1 MIPHFIA
8 SFDVALGRKRLRER
22 KGYLKLSNT
31 IAYGGL
37 SVDALALYI
46 QLAKLS
52 EKTIVSEIYLREFIK
67 VKNNQRMSLNRL
79 RMAKKELIELRLLEI
94 KKLRKGSLNFYEWI
108 LKDEN
113 YQIKK
118 HFNQALTLLKSSDE
132 KLSKTL
138 KNNASSID
146 RKSSTENEKNQNS
159 LYIETRTHA
168 RDNKFINN
176 INNINNKE
184 FIKKENL
191 ENLKN
196 KETKEKENC
205 VFDKTPSFI
214 VDFNKL
220 DKEDLELMAN
230 KLNNK
235 QALKAKAIKA
245 YKERNITNFS
255 LEDWILWV
263 DYKLEKEKA
272 PTMAT
277 FNHNLNQLVSFGM
290 SAKESISNSISS
302 GWKGLF
308 EVKAQSGFKKYD
320 KNIKFD
326 FERDEKKMA
335 EFEDMLD
342 RVYGKS
348 DGKRE
353 IDLDKMVGGNDDGL
367 SWTDMFNYKDKHTH
381 LIDVEVLD

>member
-1 MIPHFIA
+1 MIPSFIA
-8 SFDVALGRKRLRER
+8 SFDVALGRKSLRER

-79 RMAKKELIELRLLEI
+79 RIAKKELIELRLLEI
-94 KKLRKGSLNFYEWI
+94 KKVRNGSLNFYEWI

-113 YQIKK
+113 YQVKK
-118 HFNQALTLLKSSDE
+118 HFNKSLSLLKNSDE

-146 RKSSTENEKNQNS
+146 RKLTTENEKNQKS

-176 INNINNKE
+176 INININNNK

-196 KETKEKENC
+196 NQEKKERVFNQNASFVVSFLKLDEKEC
-205 VFDKTPSFI
+205 EKMA
-214 VDFNKL
+214 K
-220 DKEDLELMAN
+220 KEFKVPNANELMGQIIAFN
-230 KLNNK
+230 EKNG
-235 QALKAKAIKA
+235 
-245 YKERNITNFS
+245 TNFGEELANDFIGYWDAREWKRNGKRMSSVAGS
-255 LEDWILWV
+255 LYTWLK
-263 DYKLEKEKA
+263 Y
-272 PTMAT
+272 
-277 FNHNLNQLVSFGM
+277 
-290 SAKESISNSISS
+290 AKENEER
-302 GWKGLF
+302 KNQRF
-308 EVKAQSGFKKYD
+308 NRKKEANPSVVDSLMKYYGM
-320 KNIKFD
+320 K
-326 FERDEKKMA
+326 DE
-335 EFEDMLD
+335 
-342 RVYGKS
+342 
-348 DGKRE
+348 
-353 IDLDKMVGGNDDGL
+353 N
-367 SWTDMFNYKDKHTH
+367 KDK
-381 LIDVEVLD
+381 LLGCF

>member
-1 MIPHFIA
+1 MIPSFIA
-8 SFDVALGRKRLRER
+8 SFDVAVGRKRLRER

-79 RMAKKELIELRLLEI
+79 RIAKKELIELRLLEI
-94 KKLRKGSLNFYEWI
+94 KKVRNGSLNFYEWI

-113 YQIKK
+113 YQVKK
-118 HFNQALTLLKSSDE
+118 HFNKSLSLLKNSDE

-146 RKSSTENEKNQNS
+146 RKLTTENEKNQNS

-176 INNINNKE
+176 ININNNK

-196 KETKEKENC
+196 NQEKKERVFNQNASFVVSFLKLDEKEC
-205 VFDKTPSFI
+205 EKMA
-214 VDFNKL
+214 K
-220 DKEDLELMAN
+220 KEFKVPNANELMGQIMAFN
-230 KLNNK
+230 EKNN
-235 QALKAKAIKA
+235 
-245 YKERNITNFS
+245 TNFGEELANDFIGYWDAREWKRNGKRMSSIAGS
-255 LEDWILWV
+255 LYTWLK
-263 DYKLEKEKA
+263 Y
-272 PTMAT
+272 
-277 FNHNLNQLVSFGM
+277 
-290 SAKESISNSISS
+290 AKENELRKNQRF
-302 GWKGLF
+302 GR
-308 EVKAQSGFKKYD
+308 KKEANPSVVDSLMEYYGM
-320 KNIKFD
+320 K
-326 FERDEKKMA
+326 DE
-335 EFEDMLD
+335 
-342 RVYGKS
+342 
-348 DGKRE
+348 
-353 IDLDKMVGGNDDGL
+353 N
-367 SWTDMFNYKDKHTH
+367 KDKI
-381 LIDVEVLD
+381 LGCF

>member
-1 MIPHFIA
+1 MIPNFIA
-8 SFDVALGRKRLRER
+8 SFDVALGRKSLRER

-79 RMAKKELIELRLLEI
+79 RIAKKELIELRLLEI
-94 KKLRKGSLNFYEWI
+94 KKVRNGSLNFYEWI

-113 YQIKK
+113 YQVKK
-118 HFNQALTLLKSSDE
+118 HFNKSLSLLKNSDE

-146 RKSSTENEKNQNS
+146 RKLTTENEKNQKS

-176 INNINNKE
+176 ININNNK

-196 KETKEKENC
+196 NQEKKERVFNQNASFVVSFLKLDEKEC
-205 VFDKTPSFI
+205 EKMA
-214 VDFNKL
+214 K
-220 DKEDLELMAN
+220 KEFKVPNANELMGQIMAFN
-230 KLNNK
+230 EKNN
-235 QALKAKAIKA
+235 
-245 YKERNITNFS
+245 TNFGEELANDFIGYWDAREWKRNGKRMSSIAGS
-255 LEDWILWV
+255 LYTWLK
-263 DYKLEKEKA
+263 Y
-272 PTMAT
+272 
-277 FNHNLNQLVSFGM
+277 
-290 SAKESISNSISS
+290 AKENELRKNQRF
-302 GWKGLF
+302 GR
-308 EVKAQSGFKKYD
+308 KKEADPSVVDSLMEYYGM
-320 KNIKFD
+320 K
-326 FERDEKKMA
+326 DE
-335 EFEDMLD
+335 
-342 RVYGKS
+342 
-348 DGKRE
+348 
-353 IDLDKMVGGNDDGL
+353 N
-367 SWTDMFNYKDKHTH
+367 KDK
-381 LIDVEVLD
+381 LLGCF

>member
-1 MIPHFIA
+1 MIPNFIA
-8 SFDVALGRKRLRER
+8 SFDVAIGRKRLRER

-79 RMAKKELIELRLLEI
+79 RIAKKELIELRLLEI
-94 KKLRKGSLNFYEWI
+94 KKVRNGSLNFYEWI

-113 YQIKK
+113 YQVKK
-118 HFNQALTLLKSSDE
+118 HFNKSLSLLKNSDE

-146 RKSSTENEKNQNS
+146 RKLTTENEKNQNS

-176 INNINNKE
+176 ININNNK

-196 KETKEKENC
+196 NQEKKERVFNQNASFVVSFLKLDEKEC
-205 VFDKTPSFI
+205 EKMA
-214 VDFNKL
+214 K
-220 DKEDLELMAN
+220 KEFKVPNANELMGQIMAFN
-230 KLNNK
+230 EKNN
-235 QALKAKAIKA
+235 
-245 YKERNITNFS
+245 TNFGEELANDFIGYWDAREWKRNGKRMSSIAGS
-255 LEDWILWV
+255 LYTWLK
-263 DYKLEKEKA
+263 Y
-272 PTMAT
+272 
-277 FNHNLNQLVSFGM
+277 
-290 SAKESISNSISS
+290 AKENEAR
-302 GWKGLF
+302 KNQRF
-308 EVKAQSGFKKYD
+308 NRKKEANPSVVDSLMEYYGM
-320 KNIKFD
+320 K
-326 FERDEKKMA
+326 DE
-335 EFEDMLD
+335 
-342 RVYGKS
+342 
-348 DGKRE
+348 
-353 IDLDKMVGGNDDGL
+353 N
-367 SWTDMFNYKDKHTH
+367 KDK
-381 LIDVEVLD
+381 LLGCF

>member
-1 MIPHFIA
+1 MIPNFIA
-8 SFDVALGRKRLRER
+8 SFDVAIGRKRLRER

-79 RMAKKELIELRLLEI
+79 RIAKKELIELRLLEI
-94 KKLRKGSLNFYEWI
+94 KKVRNGSLNFYEWI

-113 YQIKK
+113 YQVKK
-118 HFNQALTLLKSSDE
+118 HFNKSLSLLKNSDE

-146 RKSSTENEKNQNS
+146 RKLTTENEKNQKS

-176 INNINNKE
+176 ININNNK

-196 KETKEKENC
+196 NQEKKERVFNQNASFVVSFLKLDEKEC
-205 VFDKTPSFI
+205 EKMA
-214 VDFNKL
+214 K
-220 DKEDLELMAN
+220 KEFKVPNANELMGQIMAFN
-230 KLNNK
+230 EKNG
-235 QALKAKAIKA
+235 
-245 YKERNITNFS
+245 TNFGEELANDFIGYWDAREWKRNGKRMSSIAGS
-255 LEDWILWV
+255 LYTWLK
-263 DYKLEKEKA
+263 Y
-272 PTMAT
+272 
-277 FNHNLNQLVSFGM
+277 
-290 SAKESISNSISS
+290 AKENELRKNQRFSR
-302 GWKGLF
+302 
-308 EVKAQSGFKKYD
+308 KKEANPSVVDSLMEYYGM
-320 KNIKFD
+320 K
-326 FERDEKKMA
+326 DE
-335 EFEDMLD
+335 
-342 RVYGKS
+342 
-348 DGKRE
+348 
-353 IDLDKMVGGNDDGL
+353 N
-367 SWTDMFNYKDKHTH
+367 KDK
-381 LIDVEVLD
+381 LLGCF

>member
-1 MIPHFIA
+1 MIPNFIA
-8 SFDVALGRKRLRER
+8 SFDVAIGRKRLRER

-79 RMAKKELIELRLLEI
+79 RIAKKELIELRLLEI
-94 KKLRKGSLNFYEWI
+94 KKVRNGSLNFYEWI

-113 YQIKK
+113 YQVKK
-118 HFNQALTLLKSSDE
+118 HFNKSLSLLKNSDE

-146 RKSSTENEKNQNS
+146 RKLTTENEKNQNF

-176 INNINNKE
+176 ININNNK

-196 KETKEKENC
+196 NQEKKERVSNQNASFVTSFIDFSKKELEKMAKKEFKVPNANELMGQIIAFNEKNGTNFGEELANDFIGYWDAREWKRNGKRMSSIAGSLYTWLKYAKENELRKNQR
-205 VFDKTPSFI
+205 FNRKKEANPSV
-214 VDFNKL
+214 VDS
-220 DKEDLELMAN
+220 LME
-230 KLNNK
+230 
-235 QALKAKAIKA
+235 
-245 YKERNITNFS
+245 Y
-255 LEDWILWV
+255 
-263 DYKLEKEKA
+263 Y
-272 PTMAT
+272 
-277 FNHNLNQLVSFGM
+277 GM
-290 SAKESISNSISS
+290 K
-302 GWKGLF
+302 
-308 EVKAQSGFKKYD
+308 
-320 KNIKFD
+320 
-326 FERDEKKMA
+326 DE
-335 EFEDMLD
+335 
-342 RVYGKS
+342 
-348 DGKRE
+348 
-353 IDLDKMVGGNDDGL
+353 N
-367 SWTDMFNYKDKHTH
+367 KDK
-381 LIDVEVLD
+381 LLGCF

>member
-1 MIPHFIA
+1 MIPSFIA
-8 SFDVALGRKRLRER
+8 SFDVAVGRKRLKER

-79 RMAKKELIELRLLEI
+79 RIAKKELIELRLLEI
-94 KKLRKGSLNFYEWI
+94 KKVRNGSLNFYEWI

-113 YQIKK
+113 YQVKK
-118 HFNQALTLLKSSDE
+118 HFNKSLSLLKNSDE

-146 RKSSTENEKNQNS
+146 RKLTTENEKNQNS

-176 INNINNKE
+176 ININNNK

-196 KETKEKENC
+196 NQEKKERVFNQNASFAVSFLKLDEKEC
-205 VFDKTPSFI
+205 EKMA
-214 VDFNKL
+214 K
-220 DKEDLELMAN
+220 KEFKVPNANELMGQIMAFN
-230 KLNNK
+230 EKNN
-235 QALKAKAIKA
+235 
-245 YKERNITNFS
+245 TNFGEELANDFIGYWDAREWKRNGKRMSSVAGS
-255 LEDWILWV
+255 LYTWLK
-263 DYKLEKEKA
+263 Y
-272 PTMAT
+272 
-277 FNHNLNQLVSFGM
+277 
-290 SAKESISNSISS
+290 AKENELR
-302 GWKGLF
+302 KNQRF
-308 EVKAQSGFKKYD
+308 NRKKEANPSVVDSLMEYYGM
-320 KNIKFD
+320 K
-326 FERDEKKMA
+326 DE
-335 EFEDMLD
+335 
-342 RVYGKS
+342 
-348 DGKRE
+348 
-353 IDLDKMVGGNDDGL
+353 N
-367 SWTDMFNYKDKHTH
+367 KDK
-381 LIDVEVLD
+381 LLGCF

>member
-1 MIPHFIA
+1 MIPNFIA
-8 SFDVALGRKRLRER
+8 SFDVAIGRKRLRER

-79 RMAKKELIELRLLEI
+79 RIAKKELIELRLLEI
-94 KKLRKGSLNFYEWI
+94 KKVRNRSLNFYEWI

-113 YQIKK
+113 YQVKK
-118 HFNQALTLLKSSDE
+118 HFNKSLSLLKNSDE

-146 RKSSTENEKNQNS
+146 RKLTTENEKNQNS

-176 INNINNKE
+176 ININNNK

-196 KETKEKENC
+196 NQEKKERVFNQNASFVVSFLKLDEKEC
-205 VFDKTPSFI
+205 EKMA
-214 VDFNKL
+214 K
-220 DKEDLELMAN
+220 KEFKVPNANELMGQIMAFN
-230 KLNNK
+230 EKNG
-235 QALKAKAIKA
+235 
-245 YKERNITNFS
+245 TNFGEELANDFIGYWDAREWKRNGKRMSSIAGS
-255 LEDWILWV
+255 LYTWLK
-263 DYKLEKEKA
+263 Y
-272 PTMAT
+272 
-277 FNHNLNQLVSFGM
+277 
-290 SAKESISNSISS
+290 AKENELR
-302 GWKGLF
+302 KNQRF
-308 EVKAQSGFKKYD
+308 NRKKEANPSVVDSLMEYYGM
-320 KNIKFD
+320 K
-326 FERDEKKMA
+326 DE
-335 EFEDMLD
+335 
-342 RVYGKS
+342 
-348 DGKRE
+348 
-353 IDLDKMVGGNDDGL
+353 N
-367 SWTDMFNYKDKHTH
+367 KDKI
-381 LIDVEVLD
+381 LGCF

>member
-1 MIPHFIA
+1 MIPSFIA

-79 RMAKKELIELRLLEI
+79 RIAKKELIELRLLEI
-94 KKLRKGSLNFYEWI
+94 KKVRNGSLNFYEWI

-113 YQIKK
+113 YQVKK
-118 HFNQALTLLKSSDE
+118 HFNKSLSLLKNSDE

-146 RKSSTENEKNQNS
+146 RKLTTENEKKEN
-159 LYIETRTHA
+159 LHYIETRTHA

-176 INNINNKE
+176 ININNNK

-196 KETKEKENC
+196 NQEKKERVFNQNASFVVSFLKLDEKEC
-205 VFDKTPSFI
+205 EKMA
-214 VDFNKL
+214 K
-220 DKEDLELMAN
+220 KEFKVPNANELMGQIMAFN
-230 KLNNK
+230 EKNN
-235 QALKAKAIKA
+235 
-245 YKERNITNFS
+245 TNFGEELANDFIGYWDAREWKRNGKRMSSVAGS
-255 LEDWILWV
+255 LYTWLK
-263 DYKLEKEKA
+263 Y
-272 PTMAT
+272 
-277 FNHNLNQLVSFGM
+277 
-290 SAKESISNSISS
+290 AKENELR
-302 GWKGLF
+302 KNQRF
-308 EVKAQSGFKKYD
+308 NRKKEANPSVVDSLMEYYGM
-320 KNIKFD
+320 K
-326 FERDEKKMA
+326 DE
-335 EFEDMLD
+335 
-342 RVYGKS
+342 
-348 DGKRE
+348 
-353 IDLDKMVGGNDDGL
+353 N
-367 SWTDMFNYKDKHTH
+367 KDKI
-381 LIDVEVLD
+381 LGCF

>member
-1 MIPHFIA
+1 MIPSFIA
-8 SFDVALGRKRLRER
+8 SFDVAIGRKRLRER

-79 RMAKKELIELRLLEI
+79 RIAKKELIELRLLEI
-94 KKLRKGSLNFYEWI
+94 KKVRNGSLNFYEWI

-113 YQIKK
+113 YQVKK
-118 HFNQALTLLKSSDE
+118 HFNKSLSLLKNSDE

-146 RKSSTENEKNQNS
+146 RKLTTENEKNQNS

-176 INNINNKE
+176 ININNNK

-196 KETKEKENC
+196 NQEKKERVFNQNASFAVSFLKLDEKECEKMAKKEFKVPNANELMRQIIA
-205 VFDKTPSFI
+205 FNEKNGTNFGEELANDFIGYWDAREWKRNGKRMSSIAGSLYTWLKYAKENEARKNQRFNRKKEANPSV
-214 VDFNKL
+214 VDSLMEYYGMKDENKNKL
-220 DKEDLELMAN
+220 LGC
-230 KLNNK
+230 
-235 QALKAKAIKA
+235 
-245 YKERNITNFS
+245 F
-255 LEDWILWV
+255 
-263 DYKLEKEKA
+263 
-272 PTMAT
+272 
-277 FNHNLNQLVSFGM
+277 
-290 SAKESISNSISS
+290 
-302 GWKGLF
+302 
-308 EVKAQSGFKKYD
+308 
-320 KNIKFD
+320 
-326 FERDEKKMA
+326 
-335 EFEDMLD
+335 
-342 RVYGKS
+342 
-348 DGKRE
+348 
-353 IDLDKMVGGNDDGL
+353 
-367 SWTDMFNYKDKHTH
+367 
-381 LIDVEVLD
+381 

>member
-1 MIPHFIA
+1 MPSFIA
-8 SFDVALGRKRLRER
+8 SFDVALGRKSLRER

-79 RMAKKELIELRLLEI
+79 RIAKKELIELRLLEI
-94 KKLRKGSLNFYEWI
+94 KKVRNGSLNFYEWI

-113 YQIKK
+113 YQVKK
-118 HFNQALTLLKSSDE
+118 HFNKSLSLLKNSDE

-146 RKSSTENEKNQNS
+146 RKLTTENEKNQKS

-176 INNINNKE
+176 ININNNK

-196 KETKEKENC
+196 NQEKKERVFNQNASFVVSFLKLDEKEC
-205 VFDKTPSFI
+205 EKMA
-214 VDFNKL
+214 K
-220 DKEDLELMAN
+220 KEFKVPNANELMGQIIAFN
-230 KLNNK
+230 EKNG
-235 QALKAKAIKA
+235 
-245 YKERNITNFS
+245 TNFGEELANDFIGYWDAREWKRNGKRMSSVAGS
-255 LEDWILWV
+255 LYTWLK
-263 DYKLEKEKA
+263 Y
-272 PTMAT
+272 
-277 FNHNLNQLVSFGM
+277 
-290 SAKESISNSISS
+290 AKENELR
-302 GWKGLF
+302 KNQRF
-308 EVKAQSGFKKYD
+308 NRKKEANPSVVDSLMEYYGM
-320 KNIKFD
+320 K
-326 FERDEKKMA
+326 DE
-335 EFEDMLD
+335 
-342 RVYGKS
+342 
-348 DGKRE
+348 
-353 IDLDKMVGGNDDGL
+353 N
-367 SWTDMFNYKDKHTH
+367 KDK
-381 LIDVEVLD
+381 LLGCF

>member
-1 MIPHFIA
+1 MIPNFIA
-8 SFDVALGRKRLRER
+8 SFDVALGRKSLRER

-79 RMAKKELIELRLLEI
+79 RIAKKELIELRLLEI
-94 KKLRKGSLNFYEWI
+94 KKVRNGSLNFYEWI

-113 YQIKK
+113 YQVKK
-118 HFNQALTLLKSSDE
+118 HFNKSLSLLKNSDE

-146 RKSSTENEKNQNS
+146 RKLTTENEKNQNF

-176 INNINNKE
+176 ININNNK

-196 KETKEKENC
+196 NQEKKERVSNQNASFVTSFIDFSKKELEKMAKKEFKVPNANELMRQIIAFNEKNGTSFGEELANDFIGYWDAREWKRNGKRMSSVAGSLYTWLKYAKENELRKNQR
-205 VFDKTPSFI
+205 FNRKKEANPSV
-214 VDFNKL
+214 VDS
-220 DKEDLELMAN
+220 LME
-230 KLNNK
+230 
-235 QALKAKAIKA
+235 
-245 YKERNITNFS
+245 Y
-255 LEDWILWV
+255 
-263 DYKLEKEKA
+263 Y
-272 PTMAT
+272 
-277 FNHNLNQLVSFGM
+277 GM
-290 SAKESISNSISS
+290 K
-302 GWKGLF
+302 
-308 EVKAQSGFKKYD
+308 
-320 KNIKFD
+320 
-326 FERDEKKMA
+326 DE
-335 EFEDMLD
+335 
-342 RVYGKS
+342 
-348 DGKRE
+348 
-353 IDLDKMVGGNDDGL
+353 N
-367 SWTDMFNYKDKHTH
+367 KDK
-381 LIDVEVLD
+381 LLGCF

>member
-1 MIPHFIA
+1 MIPSFIA
-8 SFDVALGRKRLRER
+8 SFDVAVGRKRLRER

-79 RMAKKELIELRLLEI
+79 RIAKKELIELRLLEI
-94 KKLRKGSLNFYEWI
+94 KKVRNGSLNFYEWI

-113 YQIKK
+113 YQVKK
-118 HFNQALTLLKSSDE
+118 HFNKSLSLLKNSDE

-146 RKSSTENEKNQNS
+146 RKLTTENEKNQNS

-176 INNINNKE
+176 ININNNK

-196 KETKEKENC
+196 NQEKKERVFNQNASFAVSFLKLDEKEC
-205 VFDKTPSFI
+205 EKMA
-214 VDFNKL
+214 K
-220 DKEDLELMAN
+220 KEFKVPNANELMGQIMAFN
-230 KLNNK
+230 EKNN
-235 QALKAKAIKA
+235 
-245 YKERNITNFS
+245 TNFGEELANDFIGYWDAREWKRNGKRMSNIAGS
-255 LEDWILWV
+255 LYTWLK
-263 DYKLEKEKA
+263 Y
-272 PTMAT
+272 
-277 FNHNLNQLVSFGM
+277 
-290 SAKESISNSISS
+290 AKENELR
-302 GWKGLF
+302 KNQRF
-308 EVKAQSGFKKYD
+308 NRKKEVNPSVVDSLMEYYGMK
-320 KNIKFD
+320 
-326 FERDEKKMA
+326 DE
-335 EFEDMLD
+335 
-342 RVYGKS
+342 
-348 DGKRE
+348 
-353 IDLDKMVGGNDDGL
+353 N
-367 SWTDMFNYKDKHTH
+367 KDK
-381 LIDVEVLD
+381 LLGCF

>member
-1 MIPHFIA
+1 MIPNFIA
-8 SFDVALGRKRLRER
+8 SFDVALGRKSLRER

-79 RMAKKELIELRLLEI
+79 RIAKKELIELRLLEI
-94 KKLRKGSLNFYEWI
+94 KKVRNGSLNFYEWI

-113 YQIKK
+113 YQVKK
-118 HFNQALTLLKSSDE
+118 HFNKSLSLLKNSDE

-146 RKSSTENEKNQNS
+146 RKLTTENEKNQKS

-176 INNINNKE
+176 INININNNK

-196 KETKEKENC
+196 NQEKKERVSNQNASFVVSFLKFDEKEC
-205 VFDKTPSFI
+205 EKMA
-214 VDFNKL
+214 K
-220 DKEDLELMAN
+220 KEFKVPNANELMGQIIAFN
-230 KLNNK
+230 EKNG
-235 QALKAKAIKA
+235 
-245 YKERNITNFS
+245 TNFGEELANDFIGYWDAREWKRNGKRMSSVAGS
-255 LEDWILWV
+255 LYTWLK
-263 DYKLEKEKA
+263 Y
-272 PTMAT
+272 
-277 FNHNLNQLVSFGM
+277 
-290 SAKESISNSISS
+290 AKENELRKNQRFSR
-302 GWKGLF
+302 
-308 EVKAQSGFKKYD
+308 KKEANPSVVDSLMEYYGM
-320 KNIKFD
+320 K
-326 FERDEKKMA
+326 DE
-335 EFEDMLD
+335 
-342 RVYGKS
+342 
-348 DGKRE
+348 
-353 IDLDKMVGGNDDGL
+353 N
-367 SWTDMFNYKDKHTH
+367 KDK
-381 LIDVEVLD
+381 LLGCF

>member
-1 MIPHFIA
+1 MIPSFIA

-79 RMAKKELIELRLLEI
+79 RIAKKELIELRLLEI
-94 KKLRKGSLNFYEWI
+94 KKVRNGSLNFYEWI

-113 YQIKK
+113 YQVKK
-118 HFNQALTLLKSSDE
+118 HFNKSLSLLKNSDE

-146 RKSSTENEKNQNS
+146 RKLTTENEKKEN
-159 LYIETRTHA
+159 LHYIETRTHA

-176 INNINNKE
+176 ININNNK

-196 KETKEKENC
+196 NQEKKERVFNQNASFVVSFLKLDEKECEKMAKKEFKVPNANELMGQIIA
-205 VFDKTPSFI
+205 FNEKNGTNFGEELANDFI
-214 VDFNKL
+214 GYWDAREWKRNGKRMSSVAGSLYTWLKYAKENEERKNSRFGKKREANQDVVDSLMEYYGMKDENKNKL
-220 DKEDLELMAN
+220 LGC
-230 KLNNK
+230 
-235 QALKAKAIKA
+235 
-245 YKERNITNFS
+245 F
-255 LEDWILWV
+255 
-263 DYKLEKEKA
+263 
-272 PTMAT
+272 
-277 FNHNLNQLVSFGM
+277 
-290 SAKESISNSISS
+290 
-302 GWKGLF
+302 
-308 EVKAQSGFKKYD
+308 
-320 KNIKFD
+320 
-326 FERDEKKMA
+326 
-335 EFEDMLD
+335 
-342 RVYGKS
+342 
-348 DGKRE
+348 
-353 IDLDKMVGGNDDGL
+353 
-367 SWTDMFNYKDKHTH
+367 
-381 LIDVEVLD
+381 